1 MSWLDSHAGSMQ
13 FLASVVLVIVTV
25 VYVVYTKRLV
35 NKTYE
40 QFRPYVFVEVVKRG
54 AMLDA
59 VIRNTGQ
66 RGAVDV
72 SINITADV
80 VIEGYDKR
88 GILGWP
94 MFQKAIP
101 YLPPGQS
108 IRQDVAHFPSIQ
120 TKLMHMEPD
129 KRILEYTIKY
139 KDGKELYET
148 SFKYDLSFLCPTGG
162 DPFPLAGDDIGQIN
176 ESLKNIDKTL
186 KGLRLERGDRS

>member
-13 FLASVVLVIVTV
+13 FFASVVLVVVTIF
-25 VYVVYTKRLV
+25 YVIYTKRLV

-40 QFRPYVFVEVVKRG
+40 QLRPYVFVEVVKRG
-54 AMLDA
+54 ALLDA

-72 SINITADV
+72 SLNITTDV

-94 MFQKAIP
+94 MFQTAIP

-108 IRQDVAHFPSIQ
+108 IRQDVAHFPSIR
-120 TKLMHMEPD
+120 TKLMQMEPN

-148 SFKYDLSFLCPTGG
+148 SFKYDLSFLCPAGG
-162 DPFPLAGDDIGQIN
+162 DPFPLAGDDLGQIN
-176 ESLKNIDKTL
+176 DSLKNIDKTL
-186 KGLRLERGDRS
+186 KTLHSKRGDES